1 MISQQS
7 KPFATL
13 IIGSTGAIGSAFKEA
28 LLTEPYRSRVVELNR
43 TTSPGFDLFDAESIE
58 NALLDSKFSGPFDLI
73 VDATGALTI
82 ENKGPEKSLKMIDG
96 KAMQNSFWI
105 NCIGPSLLLKSLVPR
120 MSKEQCVYA
129 KLSARVGSIS
139 DNKLGGWY
147 SYRASKAAF
156 NMILQ
161 TAAIEHHRSHKN
173 SVFVALQP
181 GTVASDLSKPFV
193 SAADALSPS
202 DSVKNM
208 LKAIYNLK
216 PKSGAHFI
224 DYMGKEIAW

>member
-43 TTSPGFDLFDAESIE
+43 VTSPGFDLFDAESIE

-96 KAMQNSFWI
+96 KAMQNSFWV

-161 TAAIEHHRSHKN
+161 TAAIEHHRRITHHTEN
-173 SVFVALQP
+173 DRVLYA
-181 GTVASDLSKPFV
+181 
-193 SAADALSPS
+193 ALSAPAPAA
-202 DSVKNM
+202 N
-208 LKAIYNLK
+208 LEREPKAVAAGVIGTRSSA
-216 PKSGAHFI
+216 PVGEAGATNNERK
-224 DYMGKEIAW
+224 DDGTDK